1 MERSKLALSTWGLK
15 EKPSNFTQTQINLW
29 KTCGKAA
36 TCNLVECSIHF
47 YRRLMTIFLGLIILK
62 LTPLTD
68 RQSSPSILD
77 LLDHFVKF
85 LLFVF
90 SQKFVIFNAGNV
102 QLVLCF
108 WLWGLKWAG
117 QDGEFDIFQDLF
129 RRINEINLSNGS
141 YFDWNLWFDKKNWE
155 SKLKF

>member
-1 MERSKLALSTWGLK
+1 MECSKLALSTWRLN
-15 EKPSNFTQTQINLW
+15 EKPSNFIQTQINLC
-29 KTCGKAA
+29 KTSF
-36 TCNLVECSIHF
+36 E
-47 YRRLMTIFLGLIILK
+47 RLPHVIWWNAPYISTDAVWQSFCVFIILK

-68 RQSSPSILD
+68 RQSSPSMLD

-102 QLVLCF
+102 QLVLGF

-117 QDGEFDIFQDLF
+117 QDGEFDIFQDL
-129 RRINEINLSNGS
+129 
-141 YFDWNLWFDKKNWE
+141 
-155 SKLKF
+155 